1 MGARRQ
7 RQNFLAEGILL
18 MNVLLSA
25 CACAVR
31 LCECASEHV
40 CVCVYSSLPL
50 DCSHCRELGLECAY
64 IFINA

>member
-40 CVCVYSSLPL
+40 CVCVFKF
-50 DCSHCRELGLECAY
+50 AT
-64 IFINA
+64 